1 MLACSPQDY
10 KKFREKLRLE
20 LHDLD
25 DVQFLKAR
33 CALVKRL
40 LGYDRIYQ
48 SPLGN
53 TWENAARANLEVE
66 LARLEDAKA
75 KLCPG
80 PDDEA
85 DADDADD
92 EPYGADRVT
101 TTGTLVIKRRT
112 LKKNPC
118 PPPPEE
124 ATGTGILPVKAPEP
138 APDADEP
145 EATSSLESAVESLD
159 LPATPAD

>member
-1 MLACSPQDY
+1 M
-10 KKFREKLRLE
+10 
-20 LHDLD
+20 
-25 DVQFLKAR
+25 
-33 CALVKRL
+33 
-40 LGYDRIYQ
+40 
-48 SPLGN
+48 
-53 TWENAARANLEVE
+53 
-66 LARLEDAKA
+66 
-75 KLCPG
+75 
-80 PDDEA
+80 
-85 DADDADD
+85 
-92 EPYGADRVT
+92 T

-159 LPATPAD
+159 LPATPVD